1 MPELP
6 RQIRLAAGDYFMHGQ
21 DRRMRQCGLPGNV
34 CCAIIH
40 LGPGFDAELLRRRI
54 AESPIT
60 DWLARAHIVRWLP
73 LLPPVW
79 RTATKSKAVY
89 FEHPVQNG
97 GTEMPWS
104 LPQAVADHKLH
115 AKRGP
120 GLAFDV
126 VPHADGTSH
135 LFLSWNHS
143 QLDARGLDLLL
154 SHLNVDGGAKGAPT
168 VKDFISPKQT
178 GRKAI
183 SWLAN
188 AKLAQGSLKWLHESG
203 KEPVFSLVPSKSR
216 SGRCRNLRRLIRF
229 TSEETARI
237 DERSRQLTAGFRR
250 SHFFLAASIRA
261 LHAIATQRG
270 NREGAYL
277 IPVPHD
283 TRRHG
288 AKGPIFSNHLS
299 ILFYRIEPQHAG
311 SVRDIVGELSRQMT
325 EQIRDRFPDC
335 CMAALE
341 MFQSLPLGY
350 YMHHLGKPTG
360 GKFASLSFSDSGE
373 ICAGMTELFGG
384 KILDATH
391 LIPCW
396 RRPGLTLLFFKF
408 GSQLTAELSWVDDCL
423 APSEVD
429 KAERMVRQVLLE
441 EELS

>member
-1 MPELP
+1 
-6 RQIRLAAGDYFMHGQ
+6 
-21 DRRMRQCGLPGNV
+21 MRQYGLPGNV

-54 AESPIT
+54 AESPVM
-60 DWLARAHIVRWLP
+60 DWLARARIVRWLP

-79 RTATKSKAVY
+79 RTAGKPKAIF
-89 FEHPVQNG
+89 FEHPLQNG
-97 GTEMPWS
+97 GTEPPWS
-104 LPQAVADHKLH
+104 LPQAVAERELH

-120 GLAFDV
+120 GLTFDV
-126 VPHADGTSH
+126 APHADGTSH
-135 LFLSWNHS
+135 LFLSWNHTL
-143 QLDARGLDLLL
+143 LDARGLDLLL
-154 SHLNVDGGAKGAPT
+154 SHLNADAAAKGVPT

-183 SWLAN
+183 GWLAN

-216 SGRCRNLRRLIRF
+216 SARCRNHRRLIRF
-229 TSEETARI
+229 TGEETARI

-261 LHAIATQRG
+261 LHAVALQRG
-270 NREGAYL
+270 NRDGAYL

-299 ILFYRIEPQHAG
+299 ILFYRIEPLHAG